1 MGDAKSAKEDGSL
14 AARPS
19 RLEVMMMLRIALP
32 LCVLL
37 LVGSASGQTNNLLKN
52 ANGDEGLQSWRVF
65 GNATVSDCPG
75 SGKCFSINQ
84 DAFIFQDIT
93 VSESAAGMFAVLISF
108 ASIETNSGGVSG
120 GVLGHP
126 YLHGYFMN
134 SGDPKKAAILANLS
148 GQEMSSPPTANGEWV
163 RQHGVF
169 KVPGQAGAIRIFLRS
184 GCPKTA
190 SSATCISHFRA
201 PGIFL
206 FSTEDE
212 AKAFANAY
220 Q

>member
-1 MGDAKSAKEDGSL
+1 
-14 AARPS
+14 
-19 RLEVMMMLRIALP
+19 MMLRIALP

-37 LVGSASGQTNNLLKN
+37 LVGSASGQSNNLLKN
-52 ANGDEGLQSWRVF
+52 SNGDEGLQSWRVF
-65 GNATVSDCPG
+65 GNAAVSDCPG
-75 SGKCFSINQ
+75 VGKCFSIFQ

-93 VSESAAGMFAVLISF
+93 APENAVGMFAVLISF
-108 ASIETNSGGVSG
+108 ASIETNSGGPSG
-120 GVLGHP
+120 GPLGHP

-134 SGDPKKAAILANLS
+134 SIDLKKAAILANLS
-148 GQEMSSPPTANGEWV
+148 GQEMSSPPVANAAWV
-163 RQHGVF
+163 KQYGVF
-169 KVPGQAGAIRIFLRS
+169 KVTEQAGAIRIFLRS

-190 SSATCISHFRA
+190 ASAACVSHFRG

>member
-14 AARPS
+14 AAYPS

-37 LVGSASGQTNNLLKN
+37 LFGSASGQSNNLLKN
-52 ANGDEGLQSWRVF
+52 PNGDEGLQAWRVF
-65 GNATVSDCPG
+65 GNAAVSDCPG
-75 SGKCFSINQ
+75 TGKCFGIFQ
-84 DAFIFQDIT
+84 DAFIFQDIA
-93 VSESAAGMFAVLISF
+93 VSESATGMFAVFIGF
-108 ASIETNSGGVSG
+108 ASIENSGGPSG
-120 GVLGHP
+120 GPLGHP

-134 SGDPKKAAILANLS
+134 SIDLKKAAILANLS
-148 GQEMSSPPTANGEWV
+148 GQEMSSPPPTNGEWV
-163 RQHGVF
+163 KQHGVF
-169 KVPGQAGAIRIFLRS
+169 KVPERAGAIRIFLRS

-190 SSATCISHFRA
+190 SSASCVSHFRGA
-201 PGIFL
+201 GIFL

-212 AKAFANAY
+212 AKAFTNAY

>member
-1 MGDAKSAKEDGSL
+1 
-14 AARPS
+14 
-19 RLEVMMMLRIALP
+19 MMMLRIALP

-37 LVGSASGQTNNLLKN
+37 LVGSVSGQSNNLLKN
-52 ANGDEGLQSWRVF
+52 ANGDEGFQTWRVF
-65 GNATVSDCPG
+65 GNAAVSDCPG
-75 SGKCFSINQ
+75 SGKCFSIFQ

-93 VSESAAGMFAVLISF
+93 VSESAAGMFAVFISF
-108 ASIETNSGGVSG
+108 ASIETNPAGP
-120 GVLGHP
+120 LGHP

-134 SGDPKKAAILANLS
+134 SVDLKKAAILANLS

-163 RQHGVF
+163 KQHGVF
-169 KVPGQAGAIRIFLRS
+169 KVPEQAGAIRIFLRS

-190 SSATCISHFRA
+190 SSAACVSHFRGA
-201 PGIFL
+201 GIFL

>member
-1 MGDAKSAKEDGSL
+1 
-14 AARPS
+14 
-19 RLEVMMMLRIALP
+19 MMLRIALP
-32 LCVLL
+32 LFVLF
-37 LVGSASGQTNNLLKN
+37 LVGSASAQTNNLLKN
-52 ANGDEGLQSWRVF
+52 SNGGEGLQSWRVF
-65 GNATVSDCPG
+65 GNAAASDCPG
-75 SGKCFSINQ
+75 AGKCFSIFQ

-108 ASIETNSGGVSG
+108 ASIETNPVGP
-120 GVLGHP
+120 LGHP

-134 SGDPKKAAILANLS
+134 SGDLKTAAVLANLN
-148 GQEMSSPPTANGEWV
+148 GQEMASPPTANASWV
-163 RQHGVF
+163 KQYGVF
-169 KVPGQAGAIRIFLRS
+169 KLPEQAGAIRIFLRS

-190 SSATCISHFRA
+190 ATAACVSHFRG